1 MTGKK
6 VIAVIFGGRSVE
18 HDVSVLT
25 GLQFLEAL
33 DPVKYIG
40 LPIYV
45 DPLGQ
50 WWTGDALTKRSYY
63 PVNSAKHKAL
73 SEVKLELATNALG
86 TPSLSILKKGLMG
99 EKRELIPFDL
109 MVPAIHG
116 SNGEDGTLQGL
127 LEFANIPYAGCRT
140 LGAAATMN
148 KAFTKSTARNAG
160 INVLAEVIVN
170 RPRKGEFLNP
180 EDIEAKLQSAFGTV
194 KYPYIVKP
202 CNLGSS
208 VGVGKADDID
218 SLIGALMTAFKLDSE
233 VIIEPYVA
241 NLVEY
246 NIAVR
251 RKPDGTIITSAI
263 ERPLRSADV
272 LDFKN
277 KYLSG
282 GKAGAPKVKTGN
294 TGNASEGMASLNRAL
309 NPEELSEQQEAFI
322 RSSSTKLF
330 DILGLAGSVRIDF
343 LGDKETGELW
353 LNEVNTIPGSF
364 AYFLWEAAEE
374 PTSFLTLTNDMIEEG
389 FNLSAKRLGETG
401 TQSGGATIFVES

>member
-1 MTGKK
+1 MAEKK

-33 DPVKYIG
+33 DPGKYTG
-40 LPIYV
+40 LPVYV

-50 WWTGDALTKRSYY
+50 WWTGDALKKRSYY
-63 PVNSAKHKAL
+63 PVNDSKQKTL
-73 SEVKLELATNALG
+73 SEVKLELATNANG
-86 TPSLSILKKGLMG
+86 RPSLTTFKKGLMG
-99 EKRELIPFDL
+99 EKREAIPFDL

-148 KAFTKSTARNAG
+148 KEFTKKQARQNN
-160 INVLAEVIVN
+160 INVLDEMIMA
-170 RPRKGEFLNP
+170 RPKTGTFLDP
-180 EDIEAKLQSAFGTV
+180 EAIENELTSVFGAIR
-194 KYPYIVKP
+194 YPYIVKP

-233 VIIEPYVA
+233 VIIEPFVE

-246 NIAVR
+246 NISVR
-251 RKPDGTIITSAI
+251 RKLDGTIITSAI
-263 ERPLRSADV
+263 ERPLRNAEL

-277 KYLSG
+277 KYLG
-282 GKAGAPKVKTGN
+282 GNEPGAPKAKSGGN
-294 TGNASEGMASLNRAL
+294 SEGMASLNREL
-309 NPEELSEQQEAFI
+309 NPSNLNTDQIDII
-322 RSSSTKLF
+322 RNSSSKIF
-330 DILGLAGSVRIDF
+330 DVLNLAGSVRIDF
-343 LGDKETGELW
+343 LSNEKTGEIW

-374 PTSFLTLTNDMIEEG
+374 ATSFLALTSDIIEEG
-389 FNLSAKRLGETG
+389 FALSAKRLGDTG
-401 TQSGGATIFVES
+401 THIGGATIFVES